1 MAITT
6 KQLLLICVI
15 ALNVISIII
24 AIRKDVI
31 HGATAWALGALLS
44 LIIDYIPQICF
55 DSKP

>member
-31 HGATAWALGALLS
+31 HGAVVWALGALLS
-44 LIIDYIPQICF
+44 LINNCVP
-55 DSKP
+55 

>member
-6 KQLLLICVI
+6 KQLLFICVI

-44 LIIDYIPQICF
+44 LIIDYIP
-55 DSKP
+55 